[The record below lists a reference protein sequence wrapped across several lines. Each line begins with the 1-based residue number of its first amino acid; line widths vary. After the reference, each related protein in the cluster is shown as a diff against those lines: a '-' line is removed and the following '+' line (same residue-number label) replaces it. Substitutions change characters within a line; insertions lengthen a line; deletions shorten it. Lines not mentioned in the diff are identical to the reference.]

1 MIGSYA
7 TILASIILAIFAD
20 LPRSMSPIPSKGQMR
35 AGLDLLRD
43 RSFRGIIAMNIVF
56 VAAASMVLVNT
67 PVLAMAV
74 FGRSEVAVAIALAV
88 FGFGSIAGIVL
99 ALQISARI
107 PASATAL
114 FGAALVSSGLFIG
127 SLADAFG
134 GLLILWFVLGV
145 GCSLAQLP
153 IGQFIERS
161 SRAEDRVLL
170 RRCRVA
176 MLGLCW
182 IVMAPMAGLIGSG
195 ANLSFAFVVLGLL
208 AIMAAFAAAGN
219 VSMPIKER

>member
-1 MIGSYA
+1 
-7 TILASIILAIFAD
+7 
-20 LPRSMSPIPSKGQMR
+20 
-35 AGLDLLRD
+35 
-43 RSFRGIIAMNIVF
+43 MNIVF
-56 VAAASMVLVNT
+56 VAAASMILVNT

-134 GLLILWFVLGV
+134 
-145 GCSLAQLP
+145 
-153 IGQFIERS
+153 
-161 SRAEDRVLL
+161 
-170 RRCRVA
+170 
-176 MLGLCW
+176 
-182 IVMAPMAGLIGSG
+182 
-195 ANLSFAFVVLGLL
+195 AF
-208 AIMAAFAAAGN
+208 
-219 VSMPIKER
+219 